1 MDYMQ
6 IFDLVAMT
14 LTFTVLVHP
23 MIHALQ
29 RNKYRSIA
37 LWNILFTRYYSVLLV
52 MQVVMFVVVI
62 SPIDY
67 QSLVLAVG
75 CVILTVIANRGSS
88 KLPLKYTPRALRLI
102 FVCLVLIFGVLWHI
116 PSYIV
121 PIFLPLV
128 VLLAWCI
135 VLPVELAVFR
145 VYWNK
150 AHYRL
155 THTTAVKIAVTGS
168 YGKTSVKVILSH
180 LLGGVAT
187 PNSYNT
193 PMGISRFVNGTNI
206 DSYPYVVLEMGAR
219 HRGDIKQLCK
229 LCQPDIGVVVGVAP
243 QHIESLGGMAGVVAV
258 KQELLHHIGRG
269 RVFLSGYDSEVASWT
284 DVGACTKVVSTDILD
299 CTCTAV
305 TASGSSLSVRYNGN
319 SYTVDTVLVGT
330 AHTNNIALALS
341 VALSLG
347 IDIETLLYRVSTL
360 EPIAHRMQYIEG
372 VVDIIDDSY
381 NANLVGVQ
389 CCCNT
394 VSAMNYDTKIVI
406 AQGVVEGGTM
416 SYTINKQIGKMLGDT
431 FDIILL
437 AGVNSSSMCDG
448 IDSNSTVVHA
458 NSCEHAVAL
467 AAKYYT
473 DNCLLVF
480 NNDIP

>member
-14 LTFTVLVHP
+14 LTFTVLVRP

-29 RNKYRSIA
+29 RNNYRPIA
-37 LWNILFTRYYSVLLV
+37 LWNILFTRYYSVLII
-52 MQVVMFVVVI
+52 MQVVMFCVVI
-62 SPIDY
+62 SPLGY

-75 CVILTVIANRGSS
+75 CVILTVIANRGKS
-88 KLPLKYTPRALRLI
+88 KLPLRYTPRALRLI

-116 PSYIV
+116 PSYLV

-128 VLLAWCI
+128 VITAWCV
-135 VLPVELAVFR
+135 VLPIELLICH
-145 VYWNK
+145 VYWRR
-150 AHYRL
+150 AHHKL
-155 THTTAVKIAVTGS
+155 TATTAVKIAVTGS
-168 YGKTSVKVILSH
+168 YGKTSVKVILAH

-187 PNSYNT
+187 PSSYNT
-193 PMGISRFVNGTNI
+193 PMGISRFVNSTNI

-243 QHIESLGGMAGVVAV
+243 QHIETLGGMSGVVAV
-258 KQELLHHIGRG
+258 KQELLHHISSG
-269 RVFLSGYDSEVASWT
+269 RVFLSGYDSEVASWR
-284 DVGACTKVVSTDILD
+284 DVGTCTKVVSTDVVD
-299 CTCTAV
+299 CTCSAV
-305 TASGSSLSVRYNGN
+305 TASGSSLSVSCSGN
-319 SYTVDTVLVGT
+319 SYTVDTVLVGV
-330 AHTNNIALALS
+330 AHTHNIALALS

-347 IDIETLLYRVSTL
+347 LDIETLLYRVSTL
-360 EPIAHRMQYIEG
+360 QPIAHRMQYIEG

-389 CCCNT
+389 CCCDT
-394 VSAMNYDTKIVI
+394 VSAMSYDTKIVI
-406 AQGVVEGGTM
+406 AQGVVEGGDM
-416 SYTINKQIGKMLGDT
+416 SYTINKQIGKMLGDV

-437 AGVNSSSMCDG
+437 VGANSASIKDG
-448 IDSNSTVVHA
+448 IDSSSTVLEA
-458 NSCEHAVAL
+458 SSCEHAVSVASE
-467 AAKYYT
+467 YYT
-473 DNCLLVF
+473 DSCLLVF